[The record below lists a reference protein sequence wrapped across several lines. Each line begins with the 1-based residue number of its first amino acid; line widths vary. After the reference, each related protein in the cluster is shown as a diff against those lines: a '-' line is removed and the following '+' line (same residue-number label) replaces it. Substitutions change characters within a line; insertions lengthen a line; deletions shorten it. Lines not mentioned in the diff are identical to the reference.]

1 MVIVLKLNLNYAIV
15 SKSTLQIFQNL
26 SDLQQDILLYFTSFY
41 KPKIFLFMTIQQV
54 IANEKEI
61 NQLVLDNKSLEAF
74 EKFYGENVSM
84 TESDGSTT
92 TGKAACRVYEEGF
105 FTSVTEFRGIKFL
118 SSVVMPSDD
127 SNYEFLVVATWWY
140 DFTTTQYTNTG
151 NQTSLAYWKDGM
163 IQKVTFK
170 SGSEI
175 IA

>member
-1 MVIVLKLNLNYAIV
+1 
-15 SKSTLQIFQNL
+15 
-26 SDLQQDILLYFTSFY
+26 
-41 KPKIFLFMTIQQV
+41 MTIQQV

-61 NQLVLDNKSLEAF
+61 NQLVLENKSLEAF
-74 EKFYGENVSM
+74 KKFYGPNVSM

-92 TGKAACRVYEEGF
+92 TGFDNCLAYEESF
-105 FTSVTEFRGIKFL
+105 FASVTEFRGIKFL
-118 SSVVMPSDD
+118 SSVVMPSDIPD
-127 SNYEFLVVATWWY
+127 YEFLVVATWWY

-151 NQTSLAYWKDGM
+151 NQTSLAYWKDDK